1 MEQRLVP
8 LNAFVMLSTPLPGFA
23 KPKFLEAGW
32 RLVGIEVPV
41 TVQGGPDPGT
51 VTVDAV
57 SYCESNSSI
66 LLVEAKSGN
75 NVEPDQC
82 HRYHAAQPEE
92 VVRAAGMSVGRKDG
106 PLRITVLYSVFGE
119 STSRIRFGITQ
130 LGYEPTLLT
139 TTQESEGA
147 RSVLQLDG
155 HGSAYDYL
163 RGEVDLPEIV
173 EFPIADFVPLDQHSG
188 EELYL
193 PRVRAALVAEQS
205 KNRPSVS
212 VPALAEVVVPC
223 LPYFSN
229 GAKSLVIRKVEAAS
243 RSVAND
249 RPEDYRFQRRTG
261 TNRES
266 IIEILRSPEG
276 RDRRGRT
283 QAYQALARQS
293 TGRRG
298 RSQPGQMDLLAD
310 LGLTASNA
318 DSLDESPEEGVEDA

>member
-8 LNAFVMLSTPLPGFA
+8 LNAFVTLSMPLPGFA

-32 RLVGIEVPV
+32 RLVGIEVPL
-41 TVQGGPDPGT
+41 TVQGGPNPGT

-75 NVEPDQC
+75 NVERAQC

-92 VVRAAGMSVGRKDG
+92 VVRAAGISVEKRV
-106 PLRITVLYSVFGE
+106 PLRVIVLYSIFGE
-119 STSRIRFGITQ
+119 SASRIRYGLDE

-163 RGEVDLPEIV
+163 REEVHLPEVV
-173 EFPIADFVPLDQHSG
+173 EFPIAEFVPVDQQSDA
-188 EELYL
+188 ELYI

-212 VPALAEVVVPC
+212 VPALAGAVVPC

-229 GAKSLVIRKVEAAS
+229 GAKALVIRRVESAA
-243 RSVAND
+243 RSVASD
-249 RPEDYRFQRRTG
+249 RPEDYRFQRGTK
-261 TNRES
+261 TNREA

-293 TGRRG
+293 SGRRG